1 MNMAAENNSLSMT
14 NMVSDI
20 TGPVQRVLD
29 YAIFPSSK
37 ITVASL
43 LALIFLFVL
52 VVVAE
57 RVVRRYFITRLLRR
71 THLEPA
77 MQFALARVIGYALLG
92 LGFFI
97 SLQMVGVNL
106 TSLSFL
112 AGAVGVGFGFG
123 LQNIISNFISGLII
137 LAERPIAIGD
147 RVEIG
152 GVAGQVREI
161 SLRSTTVITN
171 DNMAIIVPNADFIT
185 QRVTNWSYEDPRVR
199 FRIPF
204 GVAYGTDLP
213 KLRKLM
219 LEVADGASQGVEGA
233 RAGAVL
239 RRLRRQLPE
248 LRARPSGPA
257 NRPSP
262 RGGSAASCS
271 LPSRRSCA
279 RAASKSPTRNR
290 TCMCARWQ
298 GTLGPFRPRRPAG
311 SPERRQPG
319 YFTLRTFRRRGV
331 AADVSRR
338 HLRREQECAD

>member
-1 MNMAAENNSLSMT
+1 MNMAAENHSLSMT

-20 TGPVQRVLD
+20 DWTVTRVLK
-29 YAIFPSSK
+29 YQIFPASG

-43 LALIFLFVL
+43 LSLIFLFVL

-57 RVVRRYFITRLLRR
+57 RVVRRYFVTRLLRR

-77 MQFALARVIGYALLG
+77 MQFALARVVGYALLA
-92 LGFFI
+92 LGFFV

-219 LEVADGASQGVEGA
+219 LEVAEEHPKALKEPA
-233 RAGAVL
+233 
-239 RRLRRQLPE
+239 PE
-248 LRARPSGPA
+248 LFFVGFGDSSLNFELGVWSTDSTTSPRRFRSDLFFAIEKKLRESGIEIPYPQQDLHVRTVAGDARPVP
-257 NRPSP
+257 
-262 RGGSAASCS
+262 
-271 LPSRRSCA
+271 
-279 RAASKSPTRNR
+279 PT
-290 TCMCARWQ
+290 
-298 GTLGPFRPRRPAG
+298 
-311 SPERRQPG
+311 
-319 YFTLRTFRRRGV
+319 
-331 AADVSRR
+331 
-338 HLRREQECAD
+338 

>member
-1 MNMAAENNSLSMT
+1 MT

-20 TGPVQRVLD
+20 TGSVRRVLD
-29 YAIFPSSK
+29 YPIFPSSG
-37 ITVASL
+37 ITTASL
-43 LALIFLFVL
+43 LALVLLFGL
-52 VVVAE
+52 VVLSE

-77 MQFALARVIGYALLG
+77 MQFALARVMGYALLG
-92 LGFFI
+92 LGFYI

-106 TSLSFL
+106 SSLAFV
-112 AGAVGVGFGFG
+112 AGAVGVGLGFG

-204 GVAYGTDLP
+204 GVAYGTDLS
-213 KLRKLM
+213 KLRQLM
-219 LEVADGASQGVEGA
+219 LEVADEHPKALKDPKPELFFVGFGDSALNFELGVWSAEMTVSPRRFRSELFFA
-233 RAGAVL
+233 IEQKL
-239 RRLRRQLPE
+239 RENKIEIPFPQHEVRLRSVAGEVLP
-248 LRARPSGPA
+248 
-257 NRPSP
+257 
-262 RGGSAASCS
+262 
-271 LPSRRSCA
+271 
-279 RAASKSPTRNR
+279 R
-290 TCMCARWQ
+290 T
-298 GTLGPFRPRRPAG
+298 
-311 SPERRQPG
+311 
-319 YFTLRTFRRRGV
+319 V
-331 AADVSRR
+331 A
-338 HLRREQECAD
+338 

>member
-1 MNMAAENNSLSMT
+1 MNMAAENHSLSVT

-20 TGPVQRVLD
+20 DWTVTRVLN
-29 YAIFPSSK
+29 YQIFPASG

-43 LALIFLFVL
+43 LSLIFLFVL

-57 RVVRRYFITRLLRR
+57 RVARRYFVTRLLRR

-77 MQFALARVIGYALLG
+77 MQFALARVFGYALLA
-92 LGFFI
+92 LGFFV

-204 GVAYGTDLP
+204 GVAYGSDLAR
-213 KLRKLM
+213 LRQLM
-219 LEVADGASQGVEGA
+219 LEVATEHPKALQDPAPELFFVGFGASSLDFELGVWASEA
-233 RAGAVL
+233 TTSPRRFRSDLFFAIEKKLRENNIEIPFPQQVL
-239 RRLRRQLPE
+239 HV
-248 LRARPSGPA
+248 RPSAGDSVPA
-257 NRPSP
+257 AHN
-262 RGGSAASCS
+262 
-271 LPSRRSCA
+271 
-279 RAASKSPTRNR
+279 
-290 TCMCARWQ
+290 
-298 GTLGPFRPRRPAG
+298 
-311 SPERRQPG
+311 
-319 YFTLRTFRRRGV
+319 
-331 AADVSRR
+331 
-338 HLRREQECAD
+338 

>member
-1 MNMAAENNSLSMT
+1 MNMAAENHSLSVT
-14 NMVSDI
+14 NVVSDI
-20 TGPVQRVLD
+20 TGPLQRVLD

-57 RVVRRYFITRLLRR
+57 RVARRYFITRLLQR

-77 MQFALARVIGYALLG
+77 MQFALARVIGYALLA
-92 LGFFI
+92 LGFFV

-147 RVEIG
+147 RAEIG

-199 FRIPF
+199 FRVPF

-219 LEVADGASQGVEGA
+219 LEVAEEHPKALKEPTAELFFVGFGDSSLNFEL
-233 RAGAVL
+233 AVWSTESTTSPRRFRSDLFFAIEKKL
-239 RRLRRQLPE
+239 RESGIEIPYPQQDLHVRTVD
-248 LRARPSGPA
+248 ARPVP
-257 NRPSP
+257 
-262 RGGSAASCS
+262 
-271 LPSRRSCA
+271 
-279 RAASKSPTRNR
+279 PT
-290 TCMCARWQ
+290 
-298 GTLGPFRPRRPAG
+298 
-311 SPERRQPG
+311 
-319 YFTLRTFRRRGV
+319 
-331 AADVSRR
+331 
-338 HLRREQECAD
+338 

>member
-1 MNMAAENNSLSMT
+1 MNMAAENHSLSMT

-20 TGPVQRVLD
+20 DWTVTRVLK
-29 YAIFPSSK
+29 YQIFPASG

-43 LALIFLFVL
+43 LSLIFLFVL

-57 RVVRRYFITRLLRR
+57 RVVRRYFVTRLLGR

-77 MQFALARVIGYALLG
+77 MQFALARVVGYALLA

-152 GVAGQVREI
+152 GVAGQVCEI
-161 SLRSTTVITN
+161 SLRSTTVTTN

-204 GVAYGTDLP
+204 GVAYGTDLS
-213 KLRKLM
+213 KLRQLM
-219 LEVADGASQGVEGA
+219 LEVADEHPKA
-233 RAGAVL
+233 L
-239 RRLRRQLPE
+239 KDPKPE
-248 LRARPSGPA
+248 LFFVGFGDSSLNFELGVWSSESTISPRRFRSDLFFAIEKKLRESGIEIPFPQQDLHVRTLVGDARPVP
-257 NRPSP
+257 
-262 RGGSAASCS
+262 
-271 LPSRRSCA
+271 L
-279 RAASKSPTRNR
+279 T
-290 TCMCARWQ
+290 
-298 GTLGPFRPRRPAG
+298 
-311 SPERRQPG
+311 
-319 YFTLRTFRRRGV
+319 
-331 AADVSRR
+331 
-338 HLRREQECAD
+338 